1 MLKGF
6 KDFVLRGNIV
16 ELAIAVVI
24 GSAFAALVTT
34 FTKGIISPIIALF
47 GGNSVN
53 GLAFQLN
60 SKNDATLVD
69 IGTVI
74 TAAITF
80 LITAAVV
87 YFVFVVPM
95 NRINARL
102 RRGKEEE
109 LDQAPTEVQLLI
121 EIRDLLLAQAG
132 PPATSTTPTG
142 GQIAQPPAR

>member
-6 KDFVLRGNIV
+6 KQFVLRGNIV

-24 GSAFAALVTT
+24 GSAFAALVTAL
-34 FTKGIISPIIALF
+34 TKGVISPIIALF

-60 SKNDATLVD
+60 SRNDATVVD
-69 IGTVI
+69 LGAVI

-95 NRINARL
+95 NRINSRL
-102 RRGKEEE
+102 RRGKEDE
-109 LDQAPTEVQLLI
+109 LEQAPTDVQLLI

-132 PPATSTTPTG
+132 PAASATAPG
-142 GQIAQPPAR
+142 AQVPPPPAH

>member
-60 SKNDATLVD
+60 
-69 IGTVI
+69 
-74 TAAITF
+74 
-80 LITAAVV
+80 
-87 YFVFVVPM
+87 
-95 NRINARL
+95 
-102 RRGKEEE
+102 
-109 LDQAPTEVQLLI
+109 
-121 EIRDLLLAQAG
+121 
-132 PPATSTTPTG
+132 
-142 GQIAQPPAR
+142 